1 MTVSQSELDIEWT
14 MVVDD
19 EGLATAAG
27 ALAAG
32 SGPVAVDAERASGF
46 RYGGEAYLV
55 QVHRAEAG
63 TFLIDPIGIP
73 DFSPLQRAIGDAEW
87 IFHAASQDLP
97 CLASIGLVPSRIFDT
112 ELAARLLGFERVG
125 LGAIV
130 ERLLGIALEKAHSA
144 ADWSQRPL
152 PAEWLEYAALDVVL
166 LPELRSVIAAELD
179 AQGKTDF
186 AVQEFEAVRLRPEKP
201 RPEEP
206 WRKLSGS
213 HALKTPRALALSRE
227 LWEARDGLARER
239 DVAPGRLIPDSSIVA
254 ASVANPRSPG
264 DLARLRD
271 FKGRASRTELKRWWA
286 AILRGKTTEDLPGQK
301 PRDPDS
307 IPHHRFWAQRDPAAA
322 ARLESVRSAID
333 AEAEAR
339 RIPVENLLTPDT
351 LRRLVWRPP
360 ADPTSEN
367 IARRLTELGAR
378 DWQVGITAPIIAG
391 AFVDLP

>member
-14 MVVDD
+14 IVVDD

-73 DFSPLQRAIGDAEW
+73 DFSPLQRAIGGAEW

-301 PRDPDS
+301 PRDPGS

-333 AEAEAR
+333 AEAEVR

-378 DWQVGITAPIIAG
+378 DWQVGITAPIIAD